1 MSDII
6 FTDKNSTPSEKDLTT
21 VLGKSWSLWNDFRN
35 DLEERYGP
43 LNEEWKFYMKKSGW
57 TLKVLRKKRN
67 LFFFS
72 PRQNYFNI
80 NFVFGDKAVKAAE
93 ESDLPLQLKQ
103 ELRNARKYMEGRGL
117 PVKVETAEQLVSIKK
132 LVQIKIEN

>member
-6 FTDKNSTPSEKDLTT
+6 FTNKSTTPSEKDLTT
-21 VLGKSWSLWNDFRN
+21 VLGKSWPLWTDFRN

-80 NFVFGDKAVKAAE
+80 NFVFGDKAVIAVE
-93 ESDLPLQLKQ
+93 ESDLPFEIKQ
-103 ELRNARKYMEGRGL
+103 ELRNARRYMEGRGL
-117 PVKVETAEQLVSIKK
+117 PVKVESAEQLVYVKK
-132 LVQIKIEN
+132 LVQIKLEH